1 MRMPRV
7 ACFLFT
13 FAFTLPILAQE
24 PDRGIGNRAA
34 IVASKAYAWLWA
46 NQTERDYQVDVVWI
60 YDFLMRKYQLPE
72 PQVVTNFRNDVRNG
86 RYNKYGF
93 APLLHVL
100 SPGAGVKPDPASPH
114 TSKIDNVTFGT
125 LWCDRQEPGDNFL
138 KQMADLAALGRYE
151 LTHVYLSL
159 QILKENNCPF
169 QVKHASRLAELE
181 TKLAEETRKVA
192 DQSREISDLEVEA
205 AAFYA
210 FANRGKAPSEAFLKR
225 LIAAA
230 EPAFADKTKPKL
242 RGHTVVLLLWFLFEY
257 LAPETPPVPL
267 SGSVR

>member
-1 MRMPRV
+1 MRMSRV
-7 ACFLFT
+7 TCFLFALV
-13 FAFTLPILAQE
+13 FALPTSAQ
-24 PDRGIGNRAA
+24 DRDIQNRAA

-60 YDFLMRKYQLPE
+60 YDFLMRKYRLPE
-72 PQVVTNFRNDVRNG
+72 PQVVINFRNDVRNG

-100 SPGAGVKPDPASPH
+100 SPGAGVKPDPASLH
-114 TSKIDNVTFGT
+114 TSKIDQVTFGAI
-125 LWCDRQEPGDNFL
+125 WCDRQEPGDNFL
-138 KQMADLAALGRYE
+138 KQMADLASLGRYE

-159 QILKENNCPF
+159 QILKEKNCPF
-169 QVKHASRLAELE
+169 RVKHASGLAALE

-210 FANRGKAPSEAFLKR
+210 FANRGKVPSEAFLKR

-230 EPAFADKTKPKL
+230 EPAFADNTKPKL
-242 RGHTVVLLLWFLFEY
+242 RGHAVVLLLWFLFEY
-257 LAPETPPVPL
+257 LAPETPAVPL
-267 SGSVR
+267 SGTVR

>member
-1 MRMPRV
+1 MSRV
-7 ACFLFT
+7 TCFVLVFG
-13 FAFTLPILAQE
+13 FVLPGSAEDGGLQ
-24 PDRGIGNRAA
+24 NRSA
-34 IVASKAYAWLWA
+34 IVASKAYAWLWE

-72 PQVVTNFRNDVRNG
+72 PQVITNFRNDTRNG

-100 SPGAGVKPDPASPH
+100 SPGAGVQLDPASPH
-114 TSKIDNVTFGT
+114 TSKIDKVTFGA
-125 LWCDRQEPGDNFL
+125 LWCDRLEPADHFL
-138 KQMADLAALGRYE
+138 KQMADLASLGRYE

-159 QILKENNCPF
+159 QILKEKNCPF
-169 QVKHASRLAELE
+169 RIKHAPELAALE
-181 TKLAEETRKVA
+181 TKLGEEVRKIA
-192 DQSREISDLEVEA
+192 DHSRDISDLEVEA

-230 EPAFADKTKPKL
+230 EPAFVEKTKPKL
-242 RGHTVVLLLWFLFEY
+242 RGHTVVLLLWFLLEY
-257 LAPETPPVPL
+257 LNPQAPRAPL
-267 SGSVR
+267 SGTVR